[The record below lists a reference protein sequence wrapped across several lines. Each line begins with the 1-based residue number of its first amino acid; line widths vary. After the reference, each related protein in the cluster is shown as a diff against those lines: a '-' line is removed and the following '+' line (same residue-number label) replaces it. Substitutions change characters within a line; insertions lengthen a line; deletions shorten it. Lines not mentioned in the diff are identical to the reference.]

1 MQTVKKWLLRVLGG
15 VFVLLVLL
23 GLCISPLMKWA
34 IEKYDVEFLGR
45 EVLIGDFRVNIL
57 NGSVY
62 INDLLIKEKD
72 GKTDFVKAGG
82 FSMALDLLKLLQGEY
97 RIRQPL
103 LQSLKVQI
111 VQKGNTFNYDD
122 ILLKFADSSQ
132 VETSADTSPAKY
144 FLHDLKVVDS
154 EIIYSL
160 NDYGFTTGVRH
171 LNLETPLI
179 AWNSSRMNFKYAFE
193 LLSGGALSGTYSME
207 LNTLDYSLT
216 WDMKDVRLGFLLP
229 FLKPYI
235 QLNKFD
241 GGLYSSMLLAGNFN
255 RPDAVRL
262 SGDVDLKDFQLLDK
276 DGVRILENSL
286 FHVGVDTIDVAK
298 NFHKYNEVKVDGLY
312 LLFEM
317 YKDGDNWTRLMPS
330 DSTAAMTAVP
340 EEEMNPFAMM
350 ADMLRWLAKDY
361 LSSTYL
367 ADKIEMSNSAVE
379 YRDFS
384 LNDKFV
390 FLMDEMHL
398 STGKLNSTE
407 ERFKVSFSSRLNKA
421 GVATADFSFN
431 PRNYEE
437 LELSYAVK
445 ELPIAV
451 FNPYMTHYV
460 AFPFETGIIQYKS
473 NNLIHDGYLSSLNDF
488 RLNGPAVG
496 DRINNPDA
504 MKVPLKL
511 AVSLLKNPKGN
522 VEIEVPVKGNL
533 KDPEYKLGKA
543 IWKIVGNILVKA
555 VSAPYNLLARAVG
568 AKEDELKD
576 VPFTYAMAGLSETQ
590 LKKAKTL
597 AAALK
602 AKPELK
608 IVFTQRCEMELEK
621 EILASRELRKKYAF
635 ASGVITSAD
644 TLPERINAVVDSI
657 SVQDSLLMNFLNQ
670 QIDPAHLHLPFQK
683 KACKIIPKEQLDQM
697 QLLLYSVRQKN
708 LADFLVSE
716 GIAADRFS
724 FLLPEK
730 GFASPGEAPRFVY
743 ELKVEGGLNE

>member
-1 MQTVKKWLLRVLGG
+1 MQTVKKWIFRVLGG
-15 VFVLLVLL
+15 VFLLLVLL
-23 GLCISPLMKWA
+23 GLCISPLLKWV
-34 IEKYDVEFLGR
+34 IEKYDVEILGR
-45 EVLIGDFRVNIL
+45 EVLIEELRLNIL

-62 INDLLIKEKD
+62 INDLVIKEKD
-72 GKTDFVKAGG
+72 GSTDFVKAGG
-82 FSMALDLLKLLQGEY
+82 FSLTLDLLKLLQGEY
-97 RIRQPL
+97 LIKQPL
-103 LQSLKVQI
+103 MQSLKVNI
-111 VQKGNTFNYDD
+111 VQNGNAFNYDD
-122 ILLKFADSSQ
+122 ILLKFADTSN
-132 VETSADTSPAKY
+132 VESTNDADPVKY
-144 FLHDLKVVDS
+144 FLRDLKLVDS
-154 EIIYSL
+154 EIVYSL
-160 NDYGFTTGVRH
+160 KDYDFTTGVRH
-171 LNLETPLI
+171 LNISSPEI
-179 AWNSSRMNFKYAFE
+179 AWNSSRLNFNYAFE
-193 LLSGGALSGTYSME
+193 LLSGGALSGRYSMD
-207 LNTLDYSLT
+207 LNKLDYTLT
-216 WDMKDVRLGFLLP
+216 WNMKDLRLGFLLP
-229 FLKPYI
+229 FLEPYI
-235 QLNKFD
+235 QLKKFD
-241 GGLYSSMLLAGNFN
+241 GGLYSSMLLAGNLN
-255 RPDAVRL
+255 HPDAVRL
-262 SGDVDLKDFQLLDK
+262 SGDVDLKNFQMLDK

-286 FHVGVDTIDVAK
+286 FHIGVDTIDVAK

-330 DSTAAMTAVP
+330 DTSAAMASGQ
-340 EEEMNPFAMM
+340 EEEMNPFAIM

-367 ADKIEMSNSAVE
+367 ADKIEMTNSAVE

-390 FLMDEMHL
+390 FLMEEMKL

-407 ERFKVSFSSRLNKA
+407 ERFKVSFSSRLNKSGLA
-421 GVATADFSFN
+421 IADFSFN

-437 LELSYAVK
+437 LELTYAVN

-460 AFPFETGIIQYKS
+460 AFPFESGVIQYKS
-473 NNLIHDGYLSSLNDF
+473 TNLIQDGYLSSLNDL

-496 DRINNPDA
+496 DRIKNPDA

-543 IWKIVGNILVKA
+543 IWKMVGNILVKA

-576 VPFTYAMAGLSETQ
+576 VPYTYSMAGLSDAQ

-608 IVFTQRCEMELEK
+608 IIFTQRCETELEK
-621 EILASRELRKKYAF
+621 EILASRELRKKYAL
-635 ASGVITSAD
+635 ASGVITSSDSSA
-644 TLPERINAVVDSI
+644 ERINAVVDSI

-670 QIDPAHLHLPFQK
+670 QVDPAHLHLPFQK
-683 KACKIIPKEQLDQM
+683 KACKLITKEQLDQM
-697 QLLLYSVRQKN
+697 QLMLYSVRQKN
-708 LADFLVSE
+708 LTDFLISE
-716 GIAADRFS
+716 GIAVDRFS
-724 FLLPEK
+724 FELPEK
-730 GFASPGEAPRFVY
+730 GLASPGEAPRFLY
-743 ELKVEGGLNE
+743 QLKVEGGLSE